1 MSGYGEPVPPSRGGF
16 QPSRRDVLRYGMLL
30 GTAAML
36 PPLVPDPAAAT
47 TVLAAPTVAPAL
59 ALADVPTKAKPT
71 IYTDEMVAAA
81 RRNVEQY
88 DWAKEARDAAVAKA
102 EPLLAKGDDWLWK
115 LVTGQGLPR
124 SYAVNQDLGSPVTG
138 KDIYRFGNYPWLADP
153 IKQPWKLIDPSV
165 PEDSGRPRIYPTNDF
180 GAFYASGLDEHGN
193 FDRARADRSLLVN
206 ELYPEKGPTW
216 GVDDGFGWVDDHGA
230 KWTFVP
236 YYNHWLVWYSATALY
251 SGAASIYNGL
261 PALRDAFITTGD
273 VRYAHAGLILLD
285 RIADV
290 YPSMDTTP
298 YKRSDGYLHSD
309 GLSGRG
315 KVVGCIWET
324 GLSQLICDAYDAF
337 FPAIANADEADVVP
351 FLSEK
356 ARQYGLAPKDSPA
369 AIRVNIENG
378 ILRQVYPNVQA
389 GRIRGNFGMHQRS
402 VTLAGVVLDSPSETK
417 EWIDFV
423 FKTGSLGPPPEY
435 RVSGGDVY
443 RTLVDVVDR
452 DGMGNE
458 ASPGYNRLWIGHM
471 RGIAD
476 VLDGYT
482 GYPAAD
488 LYEHPKFRK
497 MFQGMHP
504 LVMLGAYVPQI
515 GDTGSTGAPGL
526 FGSPSE
532 FFYFFEKFGL
542 PEYAQMAYLM
552 NGNSTDNLYGN
563 LFSPDVPGVQQRI
576 RKVIAE
582 HGTWQPPSENLTG
595 YGIAMLR
602 DGVEDKA
609 RDLWVYYGRT
619 FGHGHLDAL
628 NLGMHGFGVD
638 LLPDLGYPEFADASI
653 RTQEWNQNTVA
664 HNTVVV
670 DKRPQAEQ
678 WVGTPHGFAAGD
690 RVQLCDTSAPA
701 AYTQTSTYRRLS
713 AMVKV
718 DDTDF
723 YAFDVFRVVGGTDHH
738 FSFHAAEGP
747 ATAEGLTLVDQP
759 TGTYAG
765 PDVPMPPDDAP
776 YRSNASGFDWL
787 DNVSRDTS
795 PTGRFSVDWKVK
807 DTWGVHDPDPN
818 LHLRLTMLSEVDD
831 VAICDGTPP
840 RNKPGNPPKL
850 RYLLAHRQA
859 PAGKQLTSQFV
870 SLIEPYVDRRVVRSV
885 SMLPVRAIDGTIAA
899 HEAAAVRVELTNGRV
914 DHIVNSLRTD
924 VMLKVELG
932 NRQELRF
939 RGSFGIYSTRGGAP
953 EYAWTHGAS
962 FLGPLPQMQGPA
974 AATGTLRDFTRD
986 LSVSNQLTV
995 KLDAGVPAGLK
1006 LQDSYAYVTV
1016 PQSTYARIAF
1026 PSRTRSQAG
1035 DFGALTQQITVDQAT
1050 SHQLSV
1056 RVNDDFAGATAGYFF
1071 VQVLI
1076 DGAVVVERDVAGAGE
1091 WRVLTAD
1098 VTGPLAGKS
1107 SAVLT
1112 LRLLSRKAVSNFGVA
1127 VMFDDVA
1134 ISGTTVENADF
1145 EDISS
1150 PAWRPESNSPN
1161 FAVNPRATA
1170 DTNARNAVYRVH
1182 GARFTDDTTVVLDI
1196 GDITTVRGYADPN
1209 DFGRGF
1215 RYDVAEG
1222 ARVDIPYTREWRS

>member
-1 MSGYGEPVPPSRGGF
+1 MSGFSDPMPSSRAGF
-16 QPSRRDVLRYGMLL
+16 QPSRRDVLRYSMLI
-30 GTAAML
+30 GSAALL
-36 PPLVPDPAAAT
+36 PPILPDLAAAAEST
-47 TVLAAPTVAPAL
+47 MTLADTPTKTRPTV
-59 ALADVPTKAKPT
+59 
-71 IYTDEMVAAA
+71 YTAEMVAAA

-88 DWAKEARDAAVAKA
+88 DWAKAARDAAVANA
-102 EPLLAKGDDWLWK
+102 DPLVAKGDDWLWK
-115 LVTGQGLPR
+115 LVTGQGVPR
-124 SYAVNQDLGSPVTG
+124 SYAVNQDLGSPITG

-153 IKQPWKLIDPSV
+153 INKPWKLIDPSV
-165 PEDSGRPRIYPTNDF
+165 PEDSGQPRIYPTNDF

-216 GVDDGFGWVDDHGA
+216 GVDDGFGWVDGNGA
-230 KWTFVP
+230 KWTFIP
-236 YYNHWLVWYSATALY
+236 YYNHWWVWYGATAPMY
-251 SGAASIYNGL
+251 YGL

-273 VRYAHAGLILLD
+273 PRYAHAGLILLD

-290 YPSMDTTP
+290 YPSMDTAP
-298 YKRSDGYLHSD
+298 YKRSDGYFHSD

-324 GLSQLICDAYDAF
+324 GISQGICDAYDAF
-337 FPAIANADEADVVP
+337 FPAIANTDEANVVP

-356 ARQYGLAPKDSPA
+356 AHQYGLAPKDSPA

-389 GRIRGNFGMHQRS
+389 GKIRGNFGMHQRS
-402 VTLAGVVLDSPSETK
+402 ITLAGVVLDAPAETT

-423 FKTGSLGPPPEY
+423 FKTGGVGPAPEY

-458 ASPGYNRLWIGHM
+458 ASPGYNRLWIGHI

-476 VLDGYT
+476 VLDGYS

-515 GDTGSTGAPGL
+515 GDTGSTGMPGL
-526 FGSPSE
+526 FGSPNE

-552 NGNSTDNLYGN
+552 NGNSADNLYGN
-563 LFSPDVPGVQQRI
+563 LFSPDVPGIQQRI
-576 RKVIAE
+576 RDVIAE
-582 HGTWQPPSENLTG
+582 HGTWQPPSDNLTG
-595 YGIAMLR
+595 YGLAMLR
-602 DGVEDKA
+602 DGTGSKA
-609 RDLWVYYGRT
+609 RDLWVYYGRST
-619 FGHGHLDAL
+619 GHGDLDAL

-638 LLPDLGYPEFADASI
+638 LLPDLGYPEFADTSI
-653 RTQEWNQNTVA
+653 RTQEWNQNTIA

-670 DKRPQAEQ
+670 DKKPQAGQ

-690 RVQLCDTSAPA
+690 RVQVSDTSAPA
-701 AYTQTSTYRRLS
+701 AYIQASTYRRVS

-718 DDTDF
+718 DDTNF
-723 YAFDVFRVVGGTDHH
+723 YAVDVFRVVGGTDHH

-747 ATAEGLTLVDQP
+747 ATAEGLTLVEQP

-765 PDVPMPPDDAP
+765 PDVPMPSDDAP

-787 DNVSRDTS
+787 DKVSRDTN
-795 PTGRFSVDWKVK
+795 PAGTFSVDWKIT
-807 DTWGVHDPDPN
+807 DTWKVHDPDPN

-840 RNKPGNPPKL
+840 RNKPGNPAKL
-850 RYLLAHRQA
+850 RYLIAHRQA
-859 PAGKQLTSQFV
+859 PEGQQLTSQFV
-870 SLIEPYVDRRVVRSV
+870 SLVEPYVDNQVVRSV
-885 SMLPVRAIDGTIAA
+885 STVPVRAIDGTIAP

-914 DHIVNSLRTD
+914 DLIVNSLRTD
-924 VMLKVELG
+924 VMLKVDLD
-932 NRQELRF
+932 NRKELRF
-939 RGSFGIYSTRGGAP
+939 RGSFGLYSTRGGKP

-995 KLDAGVPAGLK
+995 KLDAEVPATMK
-1006 LQDSYAYVTV
+1006 LDGSYAYVTV
-1016 PQSTYARIAF
+1016 PHSTYASIVY
-1026 PSRTRSQAG
+1026 PSRTPSKAG
-1035 DFGALTQQITVDQAT
+1035 DYGALSQQITVDQAT
-1050 SHQLSV
+1050 SHHLSV
-1056 RVNDDFAGATAGYFF
+1056 KVNDDFAGATAGYHF

-1076 DGAVVVERDVAGAGE
+1076 DGAVVAEQDVAGPSQWQE
-1091 WRVLTAD
+1091 LTAD
-1098 VTGPLAGKS
+1098 VTAQLAGKAT
-1107 SAVLT
+1107 AVLT
-1112 LRLLSRKAVSNFGVA
+1112 LRLISKRGVSNFGVTA
-1127 VMFDDVA
+1127 MFDDVA
-1134 ISGTTVENADF
+1134 ITGTSIENGDF
-1145 EDISS
+1145 EDTTSS
-1150 PAWRPESNSPN
+1150 AWRPESNSSS
-1161 FAVNPRATA
+1161 FAINSRASA
-1170 DTNARNAVYRVH
+1170 DTNARNATYRIH
-1182 GARFTDDTTVVLDI
+1182 SARFTDDTTVVLDI
-1196 GDITTVRGYADPN
+1196 GDITTIRGYADPN
-1209 DFGRGF
+1209 DFSKGF
-1215 RYDVAEG
+1215 RYDVATG
-1222 ARVDIPYTREWRS
+1222 ATVSIPFTRQWQS